1 MGGGVVTRTPLIAAA
16 AFTLAL
22 AGAGVAAAAPTT
34 AQMAGQR
41 VMWPVDG
48 TSVSPWMKA
57 AIRRG
62 EVGSVILFA
71 RNAPNRATLTRLTR
85 QLQAIPRPADVDA
98 PLLIAVDQEG
108 GLVKRLPWAPPT
120 MSAARMGARLGPAGI
135 RAQGRSTGR
144 ALRAAG
150 VNADLAPVCD
160 LSMPGRDLAR
170 DGRAFGASLAG
181 VGAECTAFAKGLA
194 DSRVAA
200 SAKHFPGFGRA
211 KVNTDDAVVRVTAS
225 RATLIREM
233 KPFRAAVDGGVPMV
247 MVSSIVF
254 PQLSVRPALLSP
266 MVVDDLLR
274 DDLGFEGVT
283 ITDAI
288 DTPALRPWGGT
299 RAASASAAVAG
310 MDLVI
315 VASTEAEGRRAASG
329 VARAMRTGRVSSAE
343 ARESLDRVLSM
354 RRELG

>member
-1 MGGGVVTRTPLIAAA
+1 MGGGVVRRTPFIAMAA
-16 AFTLAL
+16 CTMAL
-22 AGAGVAAAAPTT
+22 VGTGVAAAQPTT

-41 VMWPVDG
+41 VMWPVDS

-62 EVGSVILFA
+62 EVGSIILFA
-71 RNAPNRATLTRLTR
+71 RNAPNRATLRRLTR

-170 DGRAFGASLAG
+170 DGRAFGASLVG

-225 RATLIREM
+225 RSTLMREM

-315 VASTEAEGRRAASG
+315 VATTEAEGRRAASG

-343 ARESLDRVLSM
+343 ARESLDRVLAM
-354 RRELG
+354 RRGLD